1 MKDDYSELTTLGT
14 SSSSAYRRL
23 VFLQKSDVSELFT
36 DLTNERNAQQ
46 KNKKQ
51 LFQKRFQCVQE
62 QNESFEAQDQ
72 LLKMEIN
79 DWQGF
84 LEKEHNAI
92 QQINNEDITKKEI
105 KSPLTLKMKTNPS
118 MVSPTNDRT
127 NYFYKMKLGNKQLS
141 VINTQ
146 DFLKTVRYSQKF
158 EDYSK
163 LYKQQPHNLYLS
175 LNFSQPER
183 VPKTFGLIQNTRSL
197 VTANASRSIKNSE
210 DGNAFS
216 NAMLTQQSRQIQA
229 MQLNHNQFTPKQLRD
244 ILLTFPIT
252 LKDLELQNCKLNY
265 MHMEILMSFV
275 GKNQIYKLNLE
286 CNNIRDLGTQIIM
299 KHLLNNNTLQSL
311 NLNNNQITECSSTSI
326 SNLLKQTQ
334 RLLEFYLGY
343 NYFNASAGTT
353 IWKAMY
359 KNTSVKI
366 LDLSHNNIASVECA
380 QSINKAVSR
389 PYNELLHVDL
399 SFNKFTYPQAQIIAE
414 ALQKNETIYGFHFEG
429 NQAELC
435 VNANG
440 FLINNIVYHSQLK
453 DKLIQLYKQPQY
465 FKLLEEA
472 KVEQTHIRREE
483 SLVMPFSR
491 SRKIRSTKLN
501 VQKVNEINKLDTC
514 WICEGWQ
521 EIKFEWIAHK
531 SGSLYNEPIFIHFDF
546 EDYRPLLMTFLN
558 NEFFFIK
565 MCPPNKEIHYFFTNP
580 ILGVQQ
586 PAMDQNIKN
595 MQIQSIPFLYNDEI
609 LVDGNV
615 MDQVN
620 VLKTTNK
627 QQLFDKYMPMVQ
639 CKPRE
644 PMAKFDFSPY
654 LNIKKH
660 RWSVE
665 SSIFKHFQPDTPQL
679 IDECF
684 EFDFQNSKVTRL
696 VKDTELLEIKENLKI
711 LYRQL
716 FHIYK
721 YHASGS
727 LASPIPCIMI
737 QDYIDFLVQTSL
749 MDGYKTNDI
758 DISFTSTTAAKDVQF
773 PQAFDKGLVRCQL
786 LEIMI
791 RMCNDKYLR
800 QGICT
805 TMTEAITLVTK
816 QAQDYFAKFDQA
828 QMWRKSRLWNQK
840 CDIIL
845 NDRLAMLKSLFK
857 YICKLSKKDKQ
868 VCKYDYISVQDFKDW
883 IVQSKLICD
892 DLSER
897 ECYLIYLQSMITQK
911 DELYSSKH
919 YQMNFHE
926 FIESIG
932 RLAEKLSIIRGDK
945 PMDIDDRRAKDLT
958 SKLDGFLL
966 YVYLV
971 IGNDMKQALPPN
983 DPDIRGV
990 DKCMINDFKS
1000 LKQKLEDSFT
1010 DGDEPPY
1017 DPRVELPHLSS
1028 QITNLLG
1035 NTIGGKKQTLRQQ
1048 LKQVKREEQKFS
1060 PINFVQY
1067 FKSIQQVHVDHDD

>member
-14 SSSSAYRRL
+14 SSSSAYRKL
-23 VFLQKSDVSELFT
+23 VFLQKCDVSELYT
-36 DLTNERNAQQ
+36 NLTNERNAQQ
-46 KNKKQ
+46 KNKKL

-62 QNESFEAQDQ
+62 KNESFEAQNQ
-72 LLKMEIN
+72 LLKMEVN

-92 QQINNEDITKKEI
+92 QQINNEDIMKTEI
-105 KSPLTLKMKTNPS
+105 KSPLSLKIKTNPTIT
-118 MVSPTNDRT
+118 SPTNDRS

-141 VINTQ
+141 VISTD
-146 DFLKTVRYSQKF
+146 DFLKTVRHSQKF

-197 VTANASRSIKNSE
+197 VTANASRSIRNND
-210 DGNAFS
+210 DGHAFS
-216 NAMLTQQSRQIQA
+216 NAMLTQQSRQIQV
-229 MQLNHNQFTPKQLRD
+229 MQMNHNQFTPKQLRD
-244 ILLTFPIT
+244 ILLTFPNT

-286 CNNIRDLGTQIIM
+286 NNNIRDLGSQIIM

-311 NLNNNQITECSSTSI
+311 NLNNNQITECASTSI

-334 RLLEFYLGY
+334 RLLELYLGY
-343 NYFNASAGTT
+343 NYLNASAGTT

-366 LDLSHNNIASVECA
+366 LDLSHNNIASLECA

-399 SFNKFTYPQAQIIAE
+399 SFNKFTYPQAQIISE

-440 FLINNIVYHSQLK
+440 FLINNMAYHAQLK
-453 DKLIQLYKQPQY
+453 EKLIQLYKQPQY

-472 KVEQTHIRREE
+472 KVEQISIKREE

-521 EIKFEWIAHK
+521 EIKFEWTAHK

-609 LVDGNV
+609 LVDGNI
-615 MDQVN
+615 MDQIN
-620 VLKTTNK
+620 VYRTSNK

-660 RWSVE
+660 KWSVE
-665 SSIFKHFQPDTPQL
+665 NSLFKHFQPDTPQL

-696 VKDTELLEIKENLKI
+696 VKDTELQEIKENLKI

-716 FHIYK
+716 FHLYK

-727 LASPIPCIMI
+727 LTAPIPCIMI

-773 PQAFDKGLVRCQL
+773 PQAFEKGLVRCQL

-791 RMCNDKYLR
+791 RMCNDKYIR

-805 TMTEAITLVTK
+805 TMTEAIGLVIK
-816 QAQDYFAKFDQA
+816 QIQDYLIKFDQS

-857 YICKLSKKDKQ
+857 YVNRLSKKDKQ

-883 IVQSKLICD
+883 IVQCKLICD

-926 FIESIG
+926 FIESVG

-945 PMDIDDRRAKDLT
+945 PIDIDDRRAKDLT
-958 SKLDGFLL
+958 SKIDGFLL

-983 DPDIRGV
+983 DSDIKGV

-1028 QITNLLG
+1028 QITNVLG